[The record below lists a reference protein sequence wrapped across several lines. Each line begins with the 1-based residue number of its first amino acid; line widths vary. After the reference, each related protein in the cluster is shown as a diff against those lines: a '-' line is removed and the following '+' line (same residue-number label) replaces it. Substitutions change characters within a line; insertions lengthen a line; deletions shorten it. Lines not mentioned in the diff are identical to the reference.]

1 MKKKENYS
9 PGCDFSIVF
18 KKNPIQHLKSK
29 KSIKILFFSNK
40 VLCSFKCST
49 FSQPGFQEHQES
61 KSTIISIIEIFIL
74 MLASLSLTVKFCRG
88 KKICC
93 YIYTLLFK
101 CPVTVAFYFTFQQPF
116 LSQFLSQ
123 PWVCQTWRKEILDF
137 DTWNQFSFTFLDW
150 ILWN

>member
-18 KKNPIQHLKSK
+18 KQNLIQHLKSK

-61 KSTIISIIEIFIL
+61 KSTIISIIEIFVL
-74 MLASLSLTVKFCRG
+74 MLAIRVWPWNSVRG

-93 YIYTLLFK
+93 YIYTLLLK
-101 CPVTVAFYFTFQQPF
+101 CPVTVAFFFTVVF
-116 LSQFLSQ
+116 LTAFFISIFISAMSLSNMTQ
-123 PWVCQTWRKEILDF
+123 RDF
-137 DTWNQFSFTFLDW
+137 GF
-150 ILWN
+150 